1 MSERDERCSLPYQ
14 SGRVPRISYG
24 HQACLR
30 RGGIFHFARRQWLWH
45 SLQFLRMISALAF
58 VPKGASSANPA
69 RQVPSAQE
77 LEMLRQMDEL
87 GIVDGEGVAVKAD
100 EMEDDDRD
108 IAQLTG
114 AEAAVAAA
122 AAADGEDEENDEE
135 NGTAGS
141 SDESCAK
148 CVVV

>member
-1 MSERDERCSLPYQ
+1 
-14 SGRVPRISYG
+14 
-24 HQACLR
+24 
-30 RGGIFHFARRQWLWH
+30 
-45 SLQFLRMISALAF
+45 MISALAF
-58 VPKGASSANPA
+58 VPKGASSAHPA

-87 GIVDGEGVAVKAD
+87 GIVDAEGVAVKAD

-122 AAADGEDEENDEE
+122 AAADGEVEDDDDSEGNSDDEPDAGEAEDGEEVVVDSNDVDE
-135 NGTAGS
+135 NGLPKS
-141 SDESCAK
+141 LRMDEYDDEPDDINLLSG
-148 CVVV
+148 